1 MCSLVVEN
9 DAHFQK
15 IEYLLHSNILT
26 IVRKFDQQQDNG
38 IVVTKMAPKAL
49 MGMAGASATTGFVQ
63 EVVKNSQR
71 RLSSS
76 TAVFMR
82 QEALQLK
89 DSPIKDRINH
99 ILSFEHKVDRR
110 TFLCF
115 FYAVK
120 TLLFRLRE
128 GMTPICLKSVS
139 LGSEPFFVFLE
150 PKEKDGEFQI
160 VLSDNFPD
168 NTVMFIFEMVVGVTQ
183 QELMDRITQYGF
195 TEIVLELA
203 SREFPYEKGTDL
215 SAIPDEGAREEVA
228 LYRKRNT
235 VDFCEL
241 DHIYLDQV
249 ANKGVVY
256 DYR

>member
-1 MCSLVVEN
+1 MV
-9 DAHFQK
+9 
-15 IEYLLHSNILT
+15 
-26 IVRKFDQQQDNG
+26 
-38 IVVTKMAPKAL
+38 PKAL
-49 MGMAGASATTGFVQ
+49 MDMVGPSATTGFVQ

-71 RLSSS
+71 RLSSA

-82 QEALQLK
+82 QEALQLE
-89 DSPIKDRINH
+89 DSPVKSRINH
-99 ILSFEHKVDRR
+99 MLSFEHQVDRR

-120 TLLFRLRE
+120 TLLLRLRE
-128 GMTPICLKSVS
+128 EMTPICLKSVS

-150 PKEKDGEFQI
+150 PKEKAGEFQ
-160 VLSDNFPD
+160 VVSSDSFSG
-168 NTVMFIFEMVVGVTQ
+168 NTVMFMFEMVVGIA
-183 QELMDRITQYGF
+183 QEEFIDRITQYGF

-215 SAIPDEGAREEVA
+215 SSISDEGAREEVA
-228 LYRKRNT
+228 SYRKRNT